1 MTRGSARWRRR
12 QVGRPS
18 SVAVPRRSHV
28 GRGGRG
34 AHAAFPMACAV
45 PLCPQGWLPA
55 TVHSFC
61 NGLLWWRYWVLPR
74 RGSRALRVGG
84 RSPRLLL
91 FFFFIPA
98 FVPFVFSP
106 LPLSLPAVCIIVT
119 FCFDERPCS
128 CSAVSTFPPTA
139 SSCMFARVAGSP
151 PTVRRVSVATSVR
164 QRRGCNLQ
172 FMGAHATHRLPT
184 GCPLCVSCTARPG
197 QRRQSPPG
205 APLVQQ
211 PAAQPYT

>member
-45 PLCPQGWLPA
+45 PLCPRVAARHCTFFLQWSAL
-55 TVHSFC
+55 VE
-61 NGLLWWRYWVLPR
+61 VLGAAKTWEPCAAR
-74 RGSRALRVGG
+74 RRAV
-84 RSPRLLL
+84 STSAA

-139 SSCMFARVAGSP
+139 SSCTFARVAGSP

-172 FMGAHATHRLPT
+172 FMGAHTTHRLPT

-197 QRRQSPPG
+197 QRR
-205 APLVQQ
+205 
-211 PAAQPYT
+211 